1 MCKVA
6 VCKFCGF
13 FCRLQ
18 KNIKKMVGSP
28 LRKRPLRVFSAAQ
41 VGASGIIA

>member
-18 KNIKKMVGSP
+18 ENIKKMVGS
-28 LRKRPLRVFSAAQ
+28 LLCKYVRR
-41 VGASGIIA
+41 